1 MCLCVVVEGVSGRA
15 SVRCACPFRLPSLL
29 SSFPLPSSL
38 HHPIH
43 PATPKPTATPSS
55 MHAQA
60 QGRARGHG
68 DGVVRQ
74 YKDEGKQ
81 SIIMRQAKQGLSFIH
96 SALLDAACA
105 SGQQQHH
112 RSVPSILQDAQ
123 KQTTRQQVNVPRF
136 AGPENVAWCFLYGL
150 E

>member
-1 MCLCVVVEGVSGRA
+1 VCLCVVVEGVSGRA
-15 SVRCACPFRLPSLL
+15 SVRCACPS
-29 SSFPLPSSL
+29 SSFARFLLPLPSSH

-55 MHAQA
+55 MHVQA
-60 QGRARGHG
+60 QGRGRGHG

-74 YKDEGKQ
+74 SKDEGKQ
-81 SIIMRQAKQGLSFIH
+81 HHHMRQAKQGLSFIH
-96 SALLDAACA
+96 PAPLDAACA
-105 SGQQQHH
+105 SGQQQHP
-112 RSVPSILQDAQ
+112 RSVPSIFQDAQ
-123 KQTTRQQVNVPRF
+123 TQTTRQQVNVPRF